1 MEFKSVRD
9 GKEYKFDVKLT
20 YNVDKKYYT
29 LLCFDENGTEAAK
42 TTFAINRY
50 MQLSMWI
57 YKIETYEAFQH
68 RGLGKMMLETVEQIA
83 RQHRIRVV
91 EGKFYPYNEYAEP
104 MYKKNG
110 YMIEYEDITTT
121 VFKYIDMEKKNEPFE
136 KLEIVEV
143 HEPKK
148 EEDLER

>member
-1 MEFKSVRD
+1 MKFKSVRN
-9 GKEYKFDVKLT
+9 GQEYNFDVKLT

-29 LLCFDENGTEAAK
+29 LLCFDENGVEAAK

-57 YKIETYEAFQH
+57 YKIETYEPFQH
-68 RGLGKMMLETVEQIA
+68 RGLGKMMLQTVEQVA
-83 RQHRIRVV
+83 RQHRIKVV

-121 VFKYIDMEKKNEPFE
+121 IFKYISLEKTEEPFE
-136 KLEIVEV
+136 TLEIEEV
-143 HEPKK
+143 REPIK
-148 EEDLER
+148 EEEIEK

>member
-1 MEFKSVRD
+1 
-9 GKEYKFDVKLT
+9 
-20 YNVDKKYYT
+20 
-29 LLCFDENGTEAAK
+29 
-42 TTFAINRY
+42 